1 MTLTAYGFSSSF
13 PTSPHSSAPSHL
25 VDLKNREELER
36 EGKGCMTFCFSL
48 GCPDTGQL
56 CTDNRRV
63 SLGDENPLWQI
74 IESMR
79 IFNNNGI
86 TCLVIAKI
94 CISACLQLKNV

>member
-1 MTLTAYGFSSSF
+1 MASHLPFQR
-13 PTSPHSSAPSHL
+13 PHSSAPSHII
-25 VDLKNREELER
+25 DLENREELER
-36 EGKGCMTFCFSL
+36 EGKGCITFCLSL

-79 IFNNNGI
+79 IFNNNVL
-86 TCLVIAKI
+86 LVW
-94 CISACLQLKNV
+94 SLLKYAYLRVYN